1 MKFSI
6 LVILST
12 ALGGC
17 AAQHTAV
24 YRGTPADHCAMVA
37 QQRMEDGGLMGYDEQ
52 LQKAIYRDT
61 YADCV
66 RWDSAH
72 AIK

>member
-1 MKFSI
+1 MKFWTMA
-6 LVILST
+6 LLGV

-17 AAQHTAV
+17 AGQQTAG
-24 YRGTPADHCAMVA
+24 YRRAPADHCSMVA
-37 QQRMEDGGLMGYDEQ
+37 EQRMQDGGLMGYDEQ

-66 RWDSAH
+66 RWDTAH